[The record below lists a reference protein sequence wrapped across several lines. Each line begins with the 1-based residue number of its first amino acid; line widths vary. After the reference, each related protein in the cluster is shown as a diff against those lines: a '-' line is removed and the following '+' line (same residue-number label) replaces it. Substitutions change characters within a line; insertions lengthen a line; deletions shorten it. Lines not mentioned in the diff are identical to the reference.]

1 LILNSIL
8 LIILNKMGNIYLNF
22 DTQYNLR
29 EFVKQY
35 GFENFSEAIDSLLS
49 STPNIKG
56 KEKKD
61 D

>member
-1 LILNSIL
+1 
-8 LIILNKMGNIYLNF
+8 MGNIYLNF

-49 STPNIKG
+49 NIPDIKK
-56 KEKKD
+56 KEKE
-61 D
+61 